1 VPLDRAAPR
10 LKITGSEPE
19 YFFRSAAELRPER
32 YLTCPSDATM
42 IGAMLR
48 PGGIFLVAVAI
59 LLAGLTPLAYA
70 DLPDP
75 AWISG
80 YWDDD
85 DFDTVVEFITTMSA
99 ISAPAVID
107 AGALWLADDC
117 VGPAEHNVLSAS
129 LETRYRPRAP
139 PVSLPPGT

>member
-1 VPLDRAAPR
+1 
-10 LKITGSEPE
+10 
-19 YFFRSAAELRPER
+19 
-32 YLTCPSDATM
+32 M

-48 PGGIFLVAVAI
+48 PGGIFAVAVAI

-70 DLPDP
+70 DPPDP

-85 DFDTVVEFITTMSA
+85 DFDTVVDFITTVSA

-107 AGALWLADDC
+107 AGALWLADDW
-117 VGPAEHNVLSAS
+117 VEPTEHNVLLAS
-129 LETRYRPRAP
+129 LQTRYRPRAP

>member
-1 VPLDRAAPR
+1 
-10 LKITGSEPE
+10 
-19 YFFRSAAELRPER
+19 
-32 YLTCPSDATM
+32 M
-42 IGAMLR
+42 IGAMRR
-48 PGGIFLVAVAI
+48 PGGIFAVAVAI

-70 DLPDP
+70 DPPDP

-85 DFDTVVEFITTMSA
+85 DFDTVVDFITTVSA

-139 PVSLPPGT
+139 PCKPPAGS

>member
-1 VPLDRAAPR
+1 
-10 LKITGSEPE
+10 
-19 YFFRSAAELRPER
+19 
-32 YLTCPSDATM
+32 M
-42 IGAMLR
+42 IGAMRR
-48 PGGIFLVAVAI
+48 PGGIFAVAVAI

-70 DLPDP
+70 DPPDP

-85 DFDTVVEFITTMSA
+85 DFDTVVDFITTVSA

-107 AGALWLADDC
+107 AGALWLADDG
-117 VGPAEHNVLSAS
+117 VGPAEHNVLSAP

-139 PVSLPPGT
+139 PCKPPAGS